1 MIQFKGFKPE
11 AEERLA
17 RMMGYSGDMNGFATY
32 LAQNPDK
39 QDLMN
44 NYKKQAIGM
53 LKGGVVPKENNMAK
67 GGYRTGS
74 GKYKEL
80 GQAMA
85 ERAYNPYLPYGGA
98 VTAKGIGFN
107 KNQFISGK
115 SGQVGGRI
123 TSGTSQAKSYTAGV
137 PSGGYKSSY
146 SMQPDMVTDD
156 LQRFTQRID
165 GVQGEMSADSYI
177 TAAQREETLVS
188 GLEAEQG
195 EAILMDNPVQRELQE
210 GELVKPAANAQ
221 TAAKFTEQIQAA
233 TALPSKK
240 ATVQGQ
246 LEGLMEDFEGGETPA
261 WAAGAMR
268 AAMGTLS
275 SRGLGASSIAGQ
287 AVVQAAMESAL
298 PIAQADAGTRA
309 AFEAQNLSNRQER
322 AMLGAQQRAA
332 FIGMEFDQAFQARVM
347 NASKVSDIAN
357 MNFTAEQQIALENS
371 RMANSMNLQ
380 NLNNSQ
386 ALVMAEAAALS
397 QLDMANLSN
406 EQQAAVQNAQNF
418 LAMDMKNLDLQQQTS
433 MFKNQAI
440 QQGLFTDA
448 AARNAARQ
456 FNATSKMQVDQ
467 YFTSM
472 KSQTS
477 QFNASQRNAQAQ
489 FNAGEKNVINRFN
502 AELINQRQQFNAKNR
517 LLIDQNNVQ
526 WRREVATANTAAV
539 NRANELN
546 ASAVL
551 DMSETAY
558 NNLWQYYSDSMEF
571 AWQSA
576 ENERSRINQLALT
589 KLQAD
594 ANADI
599 ANLKNDYAS
608 SVGFGNLIGTMLTS
622 DLSGSFLG
630 KIFPGLG

>member
-17 RMMGYSGDMNGFATY
+17 RMMGYSGDMNGFATF
-32 LAQNPDK
+32 LAQNPAK

-44 NYKKQAIGM
+44 GYKDQAIGM
-53 LKGGVVPKENNMAK
+53 LKGGLVPKENNMAT
-67 GGYRTGS
+67 GGYRTASSKFTSIGD
-74 GKYKEL
+74 
-80 GQAMA
+80 AMA
-85 ERAYNPYLPYGGA
+85 NRAFRPGLPYGGA
-98 VTAKGIGFN
+98 VTPKGIGTQ
-107 KNQFISGK
+107 KNQFINSN
-115 SGQVGGRI
+115 SGQLKGRI
-123 TSGTSQAKSYTAGV
+123 KAGTKYAKTYTAGM
-137 PSGGYKSSY
+137 PTGGYNSKY
-146 SMQPDMVTDD
+146 FMKPDMVSDD
-156 LQRFTQRID
+156 IRDFTKGINEY
-165 GVQGEMSADSYI
+165 GVQGEVGSDSYI

-195 EAILMDNPVQRELQE
+195 QAILMDNPVQRELE
-210 GELVKPAANAQ
+210 KGELVKPVANAR

-268 AAMGTLS
+268 AAMSNLS
-275 SRGLGASSIAGQ
+275 TRGLGASSIAGQ

-322 AMLGAQQRAA
+322 AMLGAQQRAS
-332 FIGMEFDQAFQARVM
+332 FLGMQFDQAFQARVM

-371 RMANSMNLQ
+371 RMANSMNMQ

-386 ALVMAEAAALS
+386 ALVMSEAAALS

-418 LAMDMKNLDLQQQTS
+418 LAMDMKNLDIRQQTT

-440 QQGLFTDA
+440 QQGLFTDS
-448 AARNAARQ
+448 AARNASRQ
-456 FNATSKMQVDQ
+456 FNATSRMQVDQ
-467 YFTSM
+467 YFASL

-477 QFNASQRNAQAQ
+477 QFNASQRNAQSQ
-489 FNAGEKNVINRFN
+489 FNAGEKNALNKFN
-502 AELINQRQQFNAKNR
+502 AELVNQRQQFNAKNR
-517 LLIDQNNVQ
+517 LIVDQNNVQ
-526 WRREVATANTAAV
+526 WRREVATANTEAV

-551 DMSETAY
+551 DMSNTAY
-558 NNLWQYYSDSMEF
+558 NNLWQYYSDSMEN

-576 ENERSRINQLALT
+576 ENERSRINQLAIVT
-589 KLQAD
+589 LQGD
-594 ANADI
+594 IDADI
-599 ANLKNDYAS
+599 TALKNDYKS
-608 SVGFGNLIGTMLTS
+608 SEAFGNVVA
-622 DLSGSFLG
+622 
-630 KIFPGLG
+630 KILFKDFGGFFD